1 MFYYAGIGSRET
13 PNTILSVFEELGKLL
28 VNHGGILRSGR
39 APGADQAF
47 ERGCIAANGNCE
59 IFVPWF
65 GFPKDSDLRYRSAF
79 VFDKLDNSQRDC
91 AIASVKQY
99 HPAPD
104 RLSPG
109 AMKLMARNY
118 CQMHGPTIDSPM
130 TDFIICYTRDGK
142 ATGGT
147 GQAIRMAETAG
158 IAVLNAYGFKNR
170 PADFVRH
177 VIDYVQKT
185 YK

>member
-91 AIASVKQY
+91 AIASVK
-99 HPAPD
+99 
-104 RLSPG
+104 
-109 AMKLMARNY
+109 
-118 CQMHGPTIDSPM
+118 
-130 TDFIICYTRDGK
+130 
-142 ATGGT
+142 
-147 GQAIRMAETAG
+147 
-158 IAVLNAYGFKNR
+158 
-170 PADFVRH
+170 
-177 VIDYVQKT
+177 
-185 YK
+185 